1 MRPSAFAVSTL
12 ALAVLAFGC
21 GDAAQTPAAPS
32 APTTTATPSGAAG
45 GGGTGTLTLRIT
57 DSPFSEAR
65 AVLVTFNEVS
75 VHRSGAGWE
84 TMAFAGGA
92 GQRTCDLK
100 KLQGP
105 ADLLG
110 VGTLPSGH
118 YTQIR
123 LHIVSASIHFDNAS
137 AGGPCATSIAAPTG
151 LSAPVEI
158 PSGEVK
164 LNRQFTIPAGGAT
177 LILLDLDGDRSIH
190 QTGGSN
196 GNNNGNN
203 GNGRGNSG
211 GGTTTTAGRY
221 IMNPVIS
228 VVSVS

>member
-1 MRPSAFAVSTL
+1 MGTKTASTVPMRPSTFAVSAL
-12 ALAVLAFGC
+12 LLAVLAFGC
-21 GDAAQTPAAPS
+21 GDDAQTPSAPTTPAAPS
-32 APTTTATPSGAAG
+32 AGAG

-84 TMAFAGGA
+84 TLPFFGGA

-105 ADLLG
+105 TDLLG

-123 LHIVSASIHFDNAS
+123 LHVVSASIHFDNAS
-137 AGGPCATSIAAPTG
+137 AGGPCATSDSRADGPVGACGDTLRRSEAEPPVHDSG
-151 LSAPVEI
+151 RRRHVDSAGPGRRSLDPPDRREQRQQQWEQRER
-158 PSGEVK
+158 SG
-164 LNRQFTIPAGGAT
+164 
-177 LILLDLDGDRSIH
+177 
-190 QTGGSN
+190 
-196 GNNNGNN
+196 
-203 GNGRGNSG
+203 
-211 GGTTTTAGRY
+211 
-221 IMNPVIS
+221 
-228 VVSVS
+228 